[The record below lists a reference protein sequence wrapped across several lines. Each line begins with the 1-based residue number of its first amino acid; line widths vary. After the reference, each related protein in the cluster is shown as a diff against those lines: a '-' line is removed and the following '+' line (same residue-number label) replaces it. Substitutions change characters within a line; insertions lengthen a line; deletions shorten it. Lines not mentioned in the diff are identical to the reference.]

1 MIYVKHHTTAP
12 RKLANRF
19 AQGIP
24 ANPQSSWQSF
34 DGKQELKENLT
45 AIQNGLCG
53 YCEIRLDT
61 SIGNHLEHIDSKS
74 FNAHKTFEYQNI
86 ICSCIKDS
94 LSDNEDANPISCGH
108 AKRSKSID
116 IKPTD
121 AECGKCFTFD
131 FFGRVVPNETLTI
144 EEKQKAQNTIDI
156 LNLNCKRLKRQRETV
171 IDEGYKIINELL
183 RDTDALNN
191 FLDLELNTV
200 NNKYFSFINL
210 RREHFGVFVNAN

>member
-24 ANPQSSWQSF
+24 ANPQASWDNF
-34 DGKQELKENLT
+34 KGKDELKSNLL
-45 AIQNGLCG
+45 AIQNGLCA

-61 SIGNHLEHIDSKS
+61 SIGNHLEHIESKS
-74 FNAHKTFEYQNI
+74 LNPHKTFEYQNI
-86 ICSCIKDS
+86 VCSCIKDS

-108 AKRSKSID
+108 AKDDKPID

-121 AECGKCFTFD
+121 VDCEKYFD
-131 FFGRVVPNETLTI
+131 FDLFGKVVPNDTLTSD
-144 EEKQKAQNTIDI
+144 EKQKAQNTIDT

-171 IDEGYKIINELL
+171 LDEGYKIINELL
-183 RDTDALNN
+183 SDSDALKY

-210 RREHFGVFVNAN
+210 RREHFGVFQVAN